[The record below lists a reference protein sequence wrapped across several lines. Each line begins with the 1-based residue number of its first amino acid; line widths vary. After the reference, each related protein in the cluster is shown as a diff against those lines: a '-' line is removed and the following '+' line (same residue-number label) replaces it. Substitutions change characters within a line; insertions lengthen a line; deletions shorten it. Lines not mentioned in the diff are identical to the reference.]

1 MSDSSWPH
9 GLQNTRLPYPSLSP
23 GVCSNSCSLSWWC
36 YPTISSSVTS
46 FSSCPQYFP
55 ASAMNFWDRASKL
68 GPYVRVLQ
76 APRSLALP
84 CAPWMVGTSLGRT
97 TLPVHPR
104 AGGLSCVEATKRA
117 SDLSPLSPP
126 QPSVPSAAVRWG
138 AYAAET
144 VLSKGCAR
152 HTEGRAWGASR
163 PLREVSRRMYL
174 LLNSPA
180 VLPELSH
187 APHSLHLDLADC
199 KPRGQARKGSVLKSW
214 PERGKNYTW
223 VPTSC
228 GP

>member
-1 MSDSSWPH
+1 MLSNYLILCH
-9 GLQNTRLPYPSLSP
+9 FLLLLPSVFPSISYEFLRPSKQTGPICESP
-23 GVCSNSCSLSWWC
+23 AGSQISGSALCSLDAGD
-36 YPTISSSVTS
+36 ISRKDHT
-46 FSSCPQYFP
+46 
-55 ASAMNFWDRASKL
+55 A
-68 GPYVRVLQ
+68 
-76 APRSLALP
+76 
-84 CAPWMVGTSLGRT
+84 CAP
-97 TLPVHPR
+97 P
-104 AGGLSCVEATKRA
+104 AGGLSRVEATKRA

-144 VLSKGCAR
+144 VLSKGCAK

-163 PLREVSRRMYL
+163 PLREVSRRMYP

-187 APHSLHLDLADC
+187 APHSLHLDLADG

-214 PERGKNYTW
+214 PERGKNHTW